1 MKRRELLGSGAG
13 VAFSLTG
20 CVTAK
25 QSVGAPDGTRPRL
38 IDVHSHVF
46 NASDL
51 PSERFIRIV
60 FLKHYPKQAVS
71 VMNIDDPDGM
81 DQLMHLFTFL
91 VGRTG
96 APTAFQ
102 EMKVLEAGAAEK
114 KYSIGSEN
122 DKEMIRGIA
131 DYTRLGAA
139 VADDGGAVRKD
150 KILRALDR
158 AAGLGGV
165 AVAGGDED
173 DARLAKAQNAFRS
186 LDLGTILRWFGL
198 FTRYRHSLAEQLA
211 SDHENQKFPVAM
223 LCPALVD
230 YDHWLGQHLDAAD
243 QTQVKGASSLVDQV
257 GVMGRIAR
265 RKTGPVVHS
274 YVPFDPLRQ
283 AAWDAGLYKAFDPMS
298 LVKKALREDG
308 FIGVKLYPPMGFRA
322 MGNADPCQAYS
333 EEKSETIKK
342 LLALG
347 PPDLAVSNCKSP
359 RPVPGSPALG
369 RRLDE
374 AMTRLFDT
382 VVAENGVIVA
392 HTNDSNGANDGF
404 SHRADPAYWLPVF
417 KKWPTLHV
425 SLAHFGSFDAQS
437 VGAPSGAQLE
447 EASWEWTFGR
457 HIRDNPDA
465 PVYADIS
472 YLVEIVGKSPTAQAD
487 YDRVVKAWVRQF
499 DPDCRHLM
507 FGTDWMMLGVDPAY
521 VGYTERVYSYFSSIF
536 DRDAAKLERLFSGN
550 AAAFLGLRTK
560 DAVRARLLK
569 FYDKHGIPR
578 SRLPEF
584 SNA

>member
-1 MKRRELLGSGAG
+1 MKRRYLLGNGAG
-13 VAFSLTG
+13 VAIALSG
-20 CVTAK
+20 CATAR
-25 QSVGAPDGTRPRL
+25 QPVGAPDGTRPRL

-60 FLKHYPKQAVS
+60 FLKHYPKQAIS

-81 DQLMHLFTFL
+81 DQLLHLFTFL

-96 APTAFQ
+96 APSAFQ
-102 EMKVLEAGAAEK
+102 EMKALEAGSAQK
-114 KYSIGSEN
+114 KYLLGSEN
-122 DKEMIRGIA
+122 DKEMILGIA
-131 DYTRLGAA
+131 DYTKPGAA
-139 VADDGGAVRKD
+139 VADDGGPVRKN
-150 KILRALDR
+150 KILRALDL
-158 AAGLGGV
+158 AAGPGAV

-173 DARLAKAQNAFRS
+173 ERRLAKAQNAFRS
-186 LDLGTILRWFGL
+186 VDLGTILRWFGL

-211 SDHENQKFPVAM
+211 SDHESQKFPVAM

-230 YDHWLGQHLDAAD
+230 YDHWLGQHLDAPD
-243 QTQVKGASSLVDQV
+243 QTRVKGSSSLVDQV

-283 AAWDAGLYKAFDPMS
+283 AAWDAGVYKAFDPLS

-322 MGNADPCQAYS
+322 IGNADKCQRYS
-333 EEKSETIKK
+333 EEKSETIKR

-347 PPDLAVSNCKSP
+347 PPDPTVVDCKSP
-359 RPVPGSPALG
+359 YPVPGSPALG
-369 RRLDE
+369 RRLDA

-382 VVAENGVIVA
+382 VVAENGVIMA

-437 VGAPSGAQLE
+437 VGAPPSAQKE
-447 EASWEWTFGR
+447 EASWEWTLGR
-457 HIRDNPDA
+457 YIRDNPDA

-472 YLVEIVGKSPTAQAD
+472 YLVEIVGKSAAAQAD
-487 YDRVVKAWVRQF
+487 YKRVVKEWFRQF

-521 VGYTERVYSYFSSIF
+521 VGYTERVYSFFSSIF
-536 DRDAAKLERLFSGN
+536 NGNAAKLERLFSGN
-550 AAAFLGLRTK
+550 AAAFLGLRTN
-560 DAVRARLLK
+560 DSVRARLLK
-569 FYDKHGIPR
+569 FYDRYGVPKN
-578 SRLPEF
+578 RLPEF
-584 SNA
+584 PNA

>member
-1 MKRRELLGSGAG
+1 MKRRDLLASGAG
-13 VAFSLTG
+13 AALTITG
-20 CVTAK
+20 CATA
-25 QSVGAPDGTRPRL
+25 QRPAGVPDGTRPRL

-51 PSERFIRIV
+51 PSERFIRVV
-60 FLKHYPKQAVS
+60 FLEHYPKQAVS

-96 APTAFQ
+96 APSAFQ
-102 EMKVLEAGAAEK
+102 EMKVLEAGSAEK
-114 KYSIGSEN
+114 KYALRLEN
-122 DKEMIRGIA
+122 DREMIRGIA
-131 DYTRLGAA
+131 DYIKPGAA
-139 VADDGGAVRKD
+139 VADDGAPVRKD

-158 AAGLGGV
+158 AAGPGGV

-198 FTRYRHSLAEQLA
+198 FTRYRYSLAEQLA
-211 SDHENQKFPVAM
+211 SDHENQKFPVDM

-230 YDHWLGQHLDAAD
+230 YDNWLGQHLDAPD

-257 GVMGRIAR
+257 GLMGRIAR
-265 RKTGPVVHS
+265 RKTGPVVHG

-283 AAWDAGLYKAFDPMS
+283 AAWDAGVYKAFDPLS
-298 LVKKALREDG
+298 LVRKALREDG

-322 MGNADPCQAYS
+322 MGNADKCQSYS
-333 EEKSETIKK
+333 QEKSETIKK

-347 PPDLAVSNCKSP
+347 PPDPSVADCKPP
-359 RPVPGSPALG
+359 RPVPESPALG
-369 RRLDE
+369 SRLDA

-382 VVAENGVIVA
+382 VVAENGVIMA
-392 HTNDSNGANDGF
+392 HTNYSNGANDGF

-417 KKWPTLHV
+417 KKWPTLHI

-437 VGAPSGAQLE
+437 VAAPPGALNE
-447 EASWEWTFGR
+447 EASWEWTLGR
-457 HIRDNPDA
+457 YLRDNPNA

-472 YLVEIVGKSPTAQAD
+472 YLVEIVGKPGSAQAD

-507 FGTDWMMLGVDPAY
+507 FGTDWMMLGIDPAY
-521 VGYTERVYSYFSSIF
+521 AGYTERVYSYFSSIF
-536 DRDAAKLERLFSGN
+536 NGDAAKLGRLFSGN
-550 AAAFLGLRTK
+550 AAAFLGLRTN

-569 FYDKHGIPR
+569 FYDKYGMPR

-584 SNA
+584 PNA